1 MEIIFFKGFLLS
13 LSLIVAI
20 GAQNVYIIK
29 QAMLKNHIFAVCLTC
44 FLCDVILMF
53 VGIFG
58 VGEFLAK
65 NRIFNLCIAILG
77 SIFVFYYGVTAL
89 KSTFSKESVLKFS
102 ESNPISLKKAIT
114 LTLVVTLLNP
124 HVYLDTVFVVGAS
137 ALMFNIEEK
146 IIFACGSLSASCLW
160 FFSLGYSALKLS
172 PLLVKMARVIDGF
185 IALIMFFIFF
195 SLISYILSLF

>member
-20 GAQNVYIIK
+20 GAQNIFIIK

-65 NRIFNLCIAILG
+65 NRILNLCIAIFG
-77 SIFVFYYGVTAL
+77 SMFVFYYGIVAL
-89 KSTFSKESVLKFS
+89 KSAFSKESVVNFS
-102 ESNPISLKKAIT
+102 QSNPTSLKKAVM
-114 LTLVVTLLNP
+114 LTLMVTLLNP

-137 ALMFNIEEK
+137 ALMFNVEEK
-146 IIFACGSLSASCLW
+146 MIFACGSLGASCLW

-172 PLLVKMARVIDGF
+172 SLLVKMARVIDVF
-185 IALIMFFIFF
+185 VALIMFFIFL